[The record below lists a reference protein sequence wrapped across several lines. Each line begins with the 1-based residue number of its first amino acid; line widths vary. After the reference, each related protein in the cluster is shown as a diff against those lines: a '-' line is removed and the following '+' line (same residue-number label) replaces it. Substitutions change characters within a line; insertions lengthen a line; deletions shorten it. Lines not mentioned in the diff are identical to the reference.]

1 MARARSAGPTLLTSR
16 ETEKQEIITWYE
28 GLLEQATP
36 PAGLRWEPIKV
47 GPTWQYGDD
56 GWCLPQWTLGWDFL
70 AWCGMWLRG
79 KRGPWAFTAEQARFI
94 LWFYALDEQG
104 QFDFHSA
111 VLQRMKGWGKD
122 PVAATLGVGSMFAD
136 VNFDHWDGDRPVG
149 REEPNAWVQLV
160 AVSQEQTKNTMKLM
174 PGLIPAETRR
184 HYGIQV
190 GKTSVWGLGD
200 TRQTEAVTNSVMAI
214 EGGRPTLVVRN
225 ETQNW
230 NSSNGGHDMAGA
242 LEGNAAKRD
251 LDSPARMLDICN
263 AYRPG
268 EDSVGQRVRE
278 AWEATLGDAG
288 ADDEDDRPAALA
300 FGLMYDSL
308 EAPPEAPLTAEAAP
322 EVVEAVRG
330 DAVWLDAKGRIL
342 KSILNT
348 ANPPSESRRKWYNQV
363 TAAEDAY
370 TTPQLWDPGSRP
382 DEKLDPGDEV
392 VLTLD
397 CSKSDDATGLIATR
411 VTDGF
416 AHVLGMW
423 QKPPGKR
430 GEGWLAPREKV
441 DAAVTAAMESLNVV
455 AFFGDPSHVLDDE
468 SLERYWDNL
477 FDQWHR
483 RYKHKLRLWAK
494 PGKDSGHAVMFD
506 MALFDNQKR
515 FVEAVQIAEA
525 DLEAGTVLHDGDAR
539 LRTHVLNARRQPTK
553 AGMSI
558 AKEHRESKAKIDL
571 AVVWVLGR
579 MARRIYLNTRTKKGG
594 RIW

>member
-1 MARARSAGPTLLTSR
+1 MARARSAGPALLVSR
-16 ETEKQEIITWYE
+16 EAEKQEIVTWYE
-28 GLLEQATP
+28 GLLAAAVP
-36 PAGLRWEPIKV
+36 PAGLRWEPV
-47 GPTWQYGDD
+47 RLGPTWQYDD
-56 GWCLPQWTLGWDFL
+56 GWLLPERTLGWDFL

-104 QFDFHSA
+104 QFECHSA
-111 VLQRMKGWGKD
+111 VLQRLKGWGKD
-122 PVAATLGVGSMFAD
+122 PLAACMAVGSLFAD
-136 VNFDHWDGDRPVG
+136 VNFDRWDGDRPVG

-174 PGLIPAETRR
+174 PGLIPAETRLR
-184 HYGIQV
+184 FGIQV

-200 TRQTEAVTNSVMAI
+200 TRQIEAVTNSTMAI

-268 EDSVGQRVRE
+268 EDSVAQRVRE
-278 AWEATLGDAG
+278 AWESTLGDASS
-288 ADDEDDRPAALA
+288 DDEADRPKMLD
-300 FGLMYDSL
+300 FGLLYDSL
-308 EAPPEAPLTAEAAP
+308 EAPPDAPLTADAAP
-322 EVVEAVRG
+322 EVVAAVRG
-330 DAVWLDAKGRIL
+330 DADWLDVKGRIL
-342 KSILNT
+342 KSILNP

-363 TAAEDAY
+363 TAAEDAF
-370 TTPQLWDPGSRP
+370 TTPQLWDTGARP
-382 DEKLDPGDEV
+382 DLAIEPGEEV
-392 VLTLD
+392 ILTLD

-416 AHVLGMW
+416 AKVLGMW
-423 QKPPGKR
+423 QRPPGER
-430 GEGWLAPREKV
+430 GKGWLAPREKV
-441 DAAVTAAMESLNVV
+441 DAAVVAAMESMNVV

-468 SLERYWDNL
+468 SRERYWDAL
-477 FDQWHR
+477 FDEWHR
-483 RYKHKLRLWAK
+483 RYRHRLRLWAR
-494 PGKDSGHAVMFD
+494 PGKDAGHAVMFD

-515 FVEAVQIAEA
+515 FVEAVELAEA
-525 DLEAGTVLHDGDAR
+525 SLEAATVLHDGDAR
-539 LRTHVLNARRQPTK
+539 MRTHMLNARRQPTR

-571 AVVWVLGR
+571 AVVWVMGQ
-579 MARRIYLNTRTKKGG
+579 MARRLYLNSRTKKGG
-594 RIW
+594 RVW